1 MAIEGFQV
9 SHNWGSTWETGKRK
23 GVLHCMVWRRRRGTA
38 GEPVVKWM
46 GEAKAI
52 EAPTLARRSPPSMET
67 GQPPGRS
74 G

>member
-1 MAIEGFQV
+1 MATEGFQV

-23 GVLHCMVWRRRRGTA
+23 GVLHCMIWRRRRGTA
-38 GEPVVKWM
+38 GEPVVKRM

-52 EAPTLARRSPPSMET
+52 EAPTLARRSSPRMET